1 VIGNV
6 KGYIPYLA
14 LTAGHAEGG
23 VMDRTPK
30 GACMLLGAL
39 LGVSSEAMCSP
50 VVVPL
55 RLAGH
60 FPIVIAKVDGVDVP
74 LAFGSGDSFPVR
86 LEQSV
91 LDRVKAAPLPGV
103 TMGLDA
109 KGHLLRSPR
118 FRLSRLQLGD
128 AVFNDVVAELDVHS
142 PTFHPPRVGQ
152 EGWLGT
158 GLLKSYE
165 VVLDYPHRTM
175 TLVPRAS
182 NEAPSEQCRGTSV
195 PFAVKEQPAEPFT
208 KADTDLGQLTL
219 VWDTGSGLSLVSQK
233 IVQQGHVNA
242 SNEDVTTK
250 RLVVGGTDFGPGS
263 SNGWKCRCCR
273 FSTVPLVM
281 ISLRRTSCASI
292 SLISGL

>member
-1 VIGNV
+1 
-6 KGYIPYLA
+6 
-14 LTAGHAEGG
+14 
-23 VMDRTPK
+23 MDRTPR
-30 GACMLLGAL
+30 GACILLGAL
-39 LGVSSEAMCSP
+39 LGISSVGVSGP

-60 FPIVIAKVDGVDVP
+60 FPIVIAKVNGVDVP

-91 LDRVKAAPLPGV
+91 LDRIKAVPIPGV
-103 TMGLDA
+103 TIGLDA
-109 KGHLLRSPR
+109 KGNRLRSPK

-128 AVFNDVVAELDVHS
+128 AVFNDVIAELDVHS
-142 PTFHPPRVGQ
+142 RTYHPPKVGQ

-175 TLVPRAS
+175 TLVPRAA
-182 NEAPSEQCRGTSV
+182 NDTASEQCRGAGV
-195 PFAVKEQPAEPFT
+195 PFAVKEQPTEPFT

-233 IVQQGHVNA
+233 VVQQGHVKA

-250 RLVVGGTDFGPGS
+250 RLVVGGTDFGPWQFKWMEMSLPPFFDGS
-263 SNGWKCRCCR
+263 IGYDFFATHVVCIDFPDKR
-273 FSTVPLVM
+273 VVIQP
-281 ISLRRTSCASI
+281 
-292 SLISGL
+292 